1 MTDWYYHEPGQG
13 RVGPLSADE
22 MRQRF
27 RARRIVRDTLAWHE
41 GLREWQPVERLI
53 EELGLSGV
61 QPDASLPPP
70 VPRRPAAATAS
81 HAGPMRSAPPP
92 PSNRTACIIA
102 AIVLG
107 VIGLFVLGIVAA
119 IALPAYQQY
128 VERSKAARTGQSASP
143 GSQSGQEQPEQQTP
157 PQKVYTFDAE
167 RMAGT
172 DALAREL
179 VTVAMRE
186 FYAANGNVCPD
197 TFEFEKVQV
206 RYPRYQGSEESGW
219 FGIDPARADGSQC
232 AYEVRFYGLGPE
244 VLDKTL
250 RYEVDITGNTVAIVC
265 RNRSLPS
272 GHLPPHCHVI

>member
-1 MTDWYYHEPGQG
+1 MTDWYYHAPGQG
-13 RVGPLSADE
+13 RVGPLSAEE
-22 MRQRF
+22 MRKCF
-27 RARRIVRDTLAWHE
+27 RERRIARDTLAWHE

-70 VPRRPAAATAS
+70 VPSRPAAATAS
-81 HAGPMRSAPPP
+81 HAGPMRSVAAPPS
-92 PSNRTACIIA
+92 SNRTGCIIV
-102 AIVLG
+102 AIVIG
-107 VIGLFVLGIVAA
+107 VLGLFVLGILAA
-119 IALPAYQQY
+119 IALPAYQDY
-128 VERSKAARTGQSASP
+128 VKRAKAAQQGRTAPSDAS
-143 GSQSGQEQPEQQTP
+143 SQTQRA

-186 FYAANGNVCPD
+186 FHAANGNVCPD
-197 TFEFEKVQV
+197 TVEFERIQV
-206 RYPRYQGSEESGW
+206 RYPRYQGSENGGW
-219 FGIDPARADGSQC
+219 FGIEQAHPDGNQC

-250 RYEVDITGNTVAIVC
+250 RYEVNRTGEAVSIVC
-265 RNRSLPS
+265 RNKTLPS
-272 GHLPPHCHVI
+272 GYLPPLCHVI